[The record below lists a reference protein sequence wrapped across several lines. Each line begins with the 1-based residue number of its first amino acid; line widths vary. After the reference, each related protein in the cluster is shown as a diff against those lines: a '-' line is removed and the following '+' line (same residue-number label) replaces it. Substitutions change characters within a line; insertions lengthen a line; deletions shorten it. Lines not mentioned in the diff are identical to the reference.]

1 MPARRPRLDNAAH
14 PPAIRKSRHPPFSQR
29 VTCFCS
35 AYSFYAFFLDRTL
48 SAIQYT
54 AMHTHVT
61 PRIDSSHTEDSGR
74 GPRLFSLPDAC
85 GS

>member
-61 PRIDSSHTEDSGR
+61 PRID
-74 GPRLFSLPDAC
+74 AA
-85 GS
+85 